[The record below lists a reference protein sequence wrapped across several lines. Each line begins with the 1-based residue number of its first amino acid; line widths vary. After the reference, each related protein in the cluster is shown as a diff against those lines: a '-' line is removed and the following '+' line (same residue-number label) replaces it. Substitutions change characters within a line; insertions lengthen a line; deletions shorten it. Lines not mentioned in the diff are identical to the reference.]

1 MKYQIWNG
9 TDNIITPDGR
19 VWTPEQW
26 KARHPMCA
34 IEGAKFIISGSFYNG
49 ALLYEFSTRVEAY
62 KDWGCDFSACT
73 TDEEYLA
80 QMEAFDNERNAA
92 AANAVTTEERIAA
105 ALELQAMQSM
115 PDIEETE

>member
-34 IEGAKFIISGSFYNG
+34 IEGAKFIIGGGFING
-49 ALLYEFSTRVEAY
+49 CCFFEFTSSIDRY
-62 KDWGCDFSACT
+62 QKQGCDFTGCE
-73 TDEEYLA
+73 TDEDYLA
-80 QMEAFDNERNAA
+80 RMEEWEDKKAEEAKNV
-92 AANAVTTEERIAA
+92 VTTEERIAA
-105 ALELQAMQSM
+105 ALELQALQAM
-115 PDIEETE
+115 PDVEETE